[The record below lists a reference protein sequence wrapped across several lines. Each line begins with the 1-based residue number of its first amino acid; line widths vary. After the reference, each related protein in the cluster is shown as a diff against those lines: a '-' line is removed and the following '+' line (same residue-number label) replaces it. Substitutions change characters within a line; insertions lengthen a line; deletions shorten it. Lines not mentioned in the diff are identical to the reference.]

1 MLLKN
6 AFIAFLSL
14 STLYADTLKECKTE
28 ADKISGCVKRD
39 YHSNGKLWEEI
50 PYKNGK
56 REGIGKWYYENGDL
70 VNEIP
75 YKNDKREGMTKWYYR
90 NGNLESE
97 TPYKNGKR
105 EGMSK
110 WYYENG
116 SLKAE
121 TPFNNDGVNGDM
133 KLYTEDKKLLALIK
147 AENHKFISGKC
158 FNNKVL
164 TDKELKE
171 IRRDVFIERAIIY
184 LKEICLKGD
193 SK

>member
-6 AFIAFLSL
+6 AFIALFSFSILH
-14 STLYADTLKECKTE
+14 AETLKECKTE
-28 ADKISGCVKRD
+28 EDRISGCVKRD

-50 PYKNGK
+50 PYKN
-56 REGIGKWYYENGDL
+56 N
-70 VNEIP
+70 
-75 YKNDKREGMTKWYYR
+75 
-90 NGNLESE
+90 
-97 TPYKNGKR
+97 KR

-121 TPFNNDGVNGDM
+121 TPFNNNGVNGDM

-158 FNNKVL
+158 FNDKVL

-171 IRRDVFIERAIIY
+171 MRRDGFIERAIIY
-184 LKEICLKGD
+184 LKEICLKSD